1 MEAVREQFPV
11 SERKACGL
19 TGCNRRML
27 RYSRRGPSDEP
38 IATRLRELAA
48 QRRRWGRRKLI
59 VLLRREGHDDN
70 HKRIHRI
77 YKTLRLQVA
86 RRPRKRIAYQ
96 RGEPLLKATRP
107 NQGWSIDFV
116 HDQLGWGRRYR
127 IFTVVDDLA
136 KRSPT
141 IVADTSLPALRV
153 TRALDI
159 AAIEAGSYP
168 EWITADNGSEFTS
181 MAMLRW
187 AHERGVQLRFIAPGK
202 PIQNA
207 FIESFNGKLRNECL
221 NEHSFQSID
230 EANQTLEAWRQ
241 DYNGTRPHA
250 SLGDRTPDEFALA
263 AITQYAPVCP
273 S

>member
-11 SERKACGL
+11 SERRACGL

-27 RYSRRGPSDEP
+27 RYPRRGPSDEP

-59 VLLRREGHDDN
+59 VLLRREGHRDN

-77 YKTLRLQVA
+77 YKTQRLQVA
-86 RRPRKRIAYQ
+86 KRPRRRIAYQ

-116 HDQLGWGRRYR
+116 HDMLDWGRRFR
-127 IFTVVDDLA
+127 VFTVVDEFA
-136 KRSPT
+136 KRSPG
-141 IVADTSLPALRV
+141 IAVDTSLPAARV

-159 AAIEAGSYP
+159 AALEAGCYP
-168 EWITADNGSEFTS
+168 DWITADNGSELTS
-181 MAMLRW
+181 MLMLRW
-187 AHERGVQLRFIAPGK
+187 AHEHGVQLRFIAPGK

-221 NEHSFQSID
+221 NEHAFTTID
-230 EANQTLEAWRQ
+230 EARQILEAWRR
-241 DYNGTRPHA
+241 DYNANRPHA

-263 AITQYAPVCP
+263 AITQNAPVCP
-273 S
+273 L